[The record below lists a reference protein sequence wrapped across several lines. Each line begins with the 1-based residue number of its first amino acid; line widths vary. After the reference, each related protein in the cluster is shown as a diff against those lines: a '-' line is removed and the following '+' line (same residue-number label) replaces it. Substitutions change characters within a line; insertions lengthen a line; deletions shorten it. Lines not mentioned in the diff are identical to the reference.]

1 MKPLISILLLA
12 FAVCAFKCAAQSHSP
27 DTIRTIIKKDDQ
39 EPAPIDSSKQRDLGE
54 EIFGLIGKRNA
65 FDRTQRPRKVNFS
78 VVPSVGYTL
87 TTGAAFDLS
96 TNAAFY
102 TDARHN
108 ENLSAYLNDFA
119 IDTKK
124 QKYLFSRSEIWGP
137 DNDYKFVSDVRLQEY
152 PTTTYGLGSGTTNQ
166 TANNIFYY
174 YLRVYPTFYKKI
186 EQDFYAGIG
195 YNLDD
200 YWGVTEEGNLNGTP
214 SDFKKY
220 GEPSRTIASGLNFN
234 LLYDNRRNS
243 IYPLGGYYANLTYRQ
258 NFTVLGSDQNW
269 ESVKLDLRKYVRP
282 SLSNN
287 NVLAFWALAWFS
299 SAGTPY
305 LDLPTTGGD
314 MYNNSG
320 RGYAVG
326 RFRGYDMLYL
336 EAEYRFGITANGLL
350 GGVVFANGES
360 FTGYAGTT
368 FQRIAPGT
376 GAGIRIKANKKS
388 NTSIGV
394 DYGLGLDGSKGLFI
408 NLGEVF

>member
-1 MKPLISILLLA
+1 LNLLSRTLFIL
-12 FAVCAFKCAAQSHSP
+12 AVFSSFKCAAQNYHLKTDTSHRY
-27 DTIRTIIKKDDQ
+27 IADQ
-39 EPAPIDSSKQRDLGE
+39 VPAKIDSSKQRDLGE
-54 EIFGLIGKRNA
+54 ELYGLIGKKNG
-65 FDRTQRPRKVNFS
+65 FDRKQRKVNVS
-78 VVPSVGYTL
+78 VVPSAGYTL

-96 TNAAFY
+96 ANAAFY
-102 TDARHN
+102 TDAGHN

-119 IDTKK
+119 IDTRK
-124 QKYLFSRSEIWGP
+124 QKYLFSRSEIWAP
-137 DNDYKFVSDVRLQEY
+137 NNDYKFVTDVRLQEY

-166 TANNIFYY
+166 TADNIFYY
-174 YLRVYPTFYKKI
+174 YLRAYPTFYKKLAP
-186 EQDFYAGIG
+186 DFYGGFG
-195 YNLDD
+195 YDLDD
-200 YWGVTEEGNLNGTP
+200 YWGVTEDGNANGTE

-220 GEPSRTIASGLNFN
+220 GDPSRTIASGVNFS

-258 NFTVLGSDQNW
+258 NVTWLGSDQSW
-269 ESVKLDLRKYVRP
+269 QSFRLDLRKYMR
-282 SLSNN
+282 LSPNNN
-287 NVLAFWALAWFS
+287 NVLAFWGMAWFS
-299 SAGTPY
+299 SANTPY

-336 EAEYRFGITANGLL
+336 EVEYRFGILRNGLI

-360 FTGYAGTT
+360 FTGYSGIQ
-368 FQRIAPGT
+368 FQKIAPAT
-376 GAGIRIKANKKS
+376 GAGIRVKANKKS

-394 DYGLGLDGSKGLFI
+394 DYGVGIDGSRGFFI